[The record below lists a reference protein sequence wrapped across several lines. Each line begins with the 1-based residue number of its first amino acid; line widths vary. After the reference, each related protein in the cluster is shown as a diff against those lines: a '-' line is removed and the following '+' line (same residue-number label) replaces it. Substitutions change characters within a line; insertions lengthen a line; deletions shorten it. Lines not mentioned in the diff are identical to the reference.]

1 MWFVDKL
8 TSSKTRLIS
17 VPQVTIYTLT
27 KDIAAT
33 ELIEM
38 ENTILTTQMLESGE
52 ILQVTVPW
60 RNCPE
65 ALLSFSKY
73 YTCQELLQKIIC
85 GPAVFNP
92 PPATFYKS
100 SSLNPSHSCLTIK
113 TTSSGT
119 KVDKALL
126 GVYRLVPP
134 DPRLKCKLRSSYYRA
149 DKLSREHERSG
160 YQVLKSLE
168 TCRYLDAKQMPPI
181 KANLPSVLCIMFSG
195 LPYVTRWPAFDLTL
209 GWSCHSM
216 LVPPKTTQASW
227 RSKVVQSDSLS
238 WNTSFQPFQLWYLES
253 STLPLFLRRSL
264 HLP

>member
-1 MWFVDKL
+1 MWFVDKP
-8 TSSKTRLIS
+8 TSSKTKLIG
-17 VPQVTIYTLT
+17 VPQDTIYTLT

-100 SSLNPSHSCLTIK
+100 SSLNRSHSCLTIK

-126 GVYRLVPP
+126 SVYRLVPP
-134 DPRLKCKLRSSYYRA
+134 DPRLKCKLRSSCYRA

-181 KANLPSVLCIMFSG
+181 EANLPSVLCIMFSG

-209 GWSCHSM
+209 G
-216 LVPPKTTQASW
+216 
-227 RSKVVQSDSLS
+227 
-238 WNTSFQPFQLWYLES
+238 
-253 STLPLFLRRSL
+253 
-264 HLP
+264 

>member
-1 MWFVDKL
+1 MWFVDKPTL
-8 TSSKTRLIS
+8 SKTRLIS
-17 VPQVTIYTLT
+17 VPHDMIYTLT

-33 ELIEM
+33 ELVGM
-38 ENTILTTQMLESGE
+38 ENTILTTQKLESGE

-65 ALLSFSKY
+65 ALLSSSKY
-73 YTCQELLQKIIC
+73 YTWQDLLQKIIC

-100 SSLNPSHSCLTIK
+100 GSLNPSCSCLTIK

-119 KVDKALL
+119 KVDKAWL

-134 DPRLKCKLRSSYYRA
+134 DPRLKCKLRSSYYKS
-149 DKLSREHERSG
+149 DKLSGEHKRSG
-160 YQVLKSLE
+160 YQVLKSLG
-168 TCRYLDAKQMPPI
+168 TGRYLDAKQIPPI

-227 RSKVVQSDSLS
+227 RSKVAQSDSLS
-238 WNTSFQPFQLWYLES
+238 WNTSFQPFQLRDLES
-253 STLPLFLRRSL
+253 PTLPLFLRRWL